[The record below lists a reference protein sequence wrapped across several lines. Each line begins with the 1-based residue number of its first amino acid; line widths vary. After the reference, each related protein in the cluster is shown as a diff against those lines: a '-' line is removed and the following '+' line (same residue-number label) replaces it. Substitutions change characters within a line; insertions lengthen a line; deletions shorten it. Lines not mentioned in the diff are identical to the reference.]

1 MKQFAV
7 IMALA
12 SVTAVAISL
21 IWSTVAERIHRRKM
35 RHLSDELEKMG
46 LVACIDPPPGQPRTA
61 GIYIERLPR
70 LSFDTSGSSASNAA
84 PTKKGKAMTE
94 NQMPM
99 TASQPP
105 ETALEARLNKATAG
119 SAEQLPIDF
128 VGQKVRVWSHH
139 QTNQAFEGKVVSITT
154 WGIKLRSLESRELFV
169 SWGAGPIVQVLEY

>member
-7 IMALA
+7 IMVLA
-12 SVTAVAISL
+12 SVTAVVISL

-70 LSFDTSGSSASNAA
+70 LSFDTSGSAASNAA

-94 NQMPM
+94 EQKPV
-99 TASQPP
+99 TQPP
-105 ETALEARLNKATAG
+105 ETALEARLNKAAVG

-139 QTNQAFEGKVVSITT
+139 QTNQAFEGKVISITL
-154 WGIKLRSLESRELFV
+154 WGIRLRSLESRELFV
-169 SWGAGPIVQVLEY
+169 SWEAGPIVQVLEY